1 MKNNNQE
8 RACFS
13 VTKKD
18 LTVTWFSGT
27 GAGGQHRNKHQNCI
41 RIKHNAT
48 GIIKTGQSSRSREA
62 NTREAMEG
70 MAADPRFKSYCEMRL
85 SEIEQGSTI
94 EEMVDKSMGEEN
106 IVTQIKRDGKWV
118 DATVDELSQ

>member
-1 MKNNNQE
+1 MNEE
-8 RACFS
+8 RAKFS

-48 GIIKTGQSSRSREA
+48 GIIKTGQSSRSRET
-62 NTREAMEG
+62 NTKEALE
-70 MAADPRFKSYCEMRL
+70 ALASDPRFKFYCELRL
-85 SEIEQGSTI
+85 SEIEEGITI
-94 EEMVDKSMGEEN
+94 AKKVDDAMRDSN
-106 IVTQIKRDGKWV
+106 IKVEVKRDGKWV
-118 DATVDELSQ
+118 EVDKSELDG

>member
-1 MKNNNQE
+1 MKNDNNQ

-18 LTVTWFSGT
+18 LTVTLFSGT

-41 RIKHNAT
+41 RIKHNDT

-62 NTREAMEG
+62 NTKGAMEG
-70 MAADPRFKSYCEMRL
+70 LAADPRFKSFCEMKLR
-85 SEIEQGSTI
+85 EIEEGQTV
-94 EEMVDKSMGEEN
+94 EQVVDDMMRPEN
-106 IVTQIKRDGKWV
+106 LKCEVKLDGRWV
-118 DATVDELSQ
+118 DCENSELK

>member
-1 MKNNNQE
+1 MNDD
-8 RACFS
+8 RTHFS

-62 NTREAMEG
+62 NTKEAMEA
-70 MAADPRFKSYCEMRL
+70 MASDYRFKFYCELRL
-85 SEIEQGSTI
+85 SEIEEGITI
-94 EEMVDKSMGEEN
+94 EKKVEAAMNDEN
-106 IVTQIKRDGKWV
+106 MKIEVQVDGKWV
-118 DATVDELSQ
+118 ESDVSDLSK

>member
-1 MKNNNQE
+1 MNQE
-8 RACFS
+8 RAKFS

-48 GIIKTGQSSRSREA
+48 GIIKTGQGSRSREA
-62 NTREAMEG
+62 NTKAAMEA
-70 MAADPRFKSYCEMRL
+70 MAADPRFKFYCELRL
-85 SEIEQGSTI
+85 SEIEEGITI
-94 EEMVDKSMGEEN
+94 AKKVDKEMHDSNMKTEVMRG
-106 IVTQIKRDGKWV
+106 GKWV
-118 DATVDELSQ
+118 EVDVNELEGK